1 MTHSSTNYLPPTG
14 IVRVGSIAAIPNVL
28 MELGFDPEKIL
39 AKLAFDASKFQN
51 PDQFITI
58 EERSKLLSQ
67 CALETKCMH
76 FGLLVGRSG
85 GLSSLGLIGLLAQ
98 QSSDVGTALQNLIRY
113 FHLNAR
119 GAGIYMEE
127 NDNEVFFG
135 YSMHVHNVV
144 GRLQT
149 EDGANALAY
158 AVLREL
164 CGPEWQPIQ
173 VLSPH
178 YEPLYINPYRDY
190 FKVPIVFNAGRNGLL
205 FSRKWLKYKLPGA
218 TPALLK
224 LIQAEVDRNLTLY
237 GLDFEGHIR
246 SVLANSLFSH
256 NSTAEHI
263 ASLFS
268 MHSRTLHRRLGECGT
283 NFKKVSEEVRFEIAR
298 QLLEDSSISLTS
310 IADVLNFSSP
320 TAFSRAFRRWSGIPP
335 SRWREINSYKLPIKP
350 S

>member
-28 MELGFDPEKIL
+28 MELGFDPEKML
-39 AKLAFDASKFQN
+39 AKLAFDASKFQD

-98 QSSDVGTALQNLIRY
+98 QSPDVGTALRNMIRY

-119 GAGIYMEE
+119 GAGIYLEE
-127 NDNEVFFG
+127 NDDEVFFG
-135 YSMHVHNVV
+135 YSMHRHNIL

-149 EDGANALAY
+149 EDGANALSY
-158 AVLREL
+158 SVLREL
-164 CGPEWQPIQ
+164 CGPEWQPTQ
-173 VLSPH
+173 VLSSH
-178 YEPLYINPYRDY
+178 YKPLNIKPYSEF
-190 FKVPIVFNAGRNGLL
+190 FKAPIVFNSGRNGLL
-205 FSRKWLKYKLPGA
+205 FSRKWLKYRLPGA
-218 TPALLK
+218 TPSLLK
-224 LIQAEVDRNLTLY
+224 LLQAEVNRNLNRY
-237 GLDFEGHIR
+237 GLDFEGHVR
-246 SVLANSLFSH
+246 SVLANALFSH
-256 NSTAEHI
+256 NSNAEHV

-283 NFKKVSEEVRFEIAR
+283 NFRKVSEEVRFEIAR
-298 QLLEDSSISLTS
+298 QLLEDSTISLIS
-310 IADVLNFSSP
+310 IADVLNFTSA
-320 TAFSRAFRRWSGIPP
+320 TAFCRAFKRWSGLAP
-335 SRWREINSYKLPIKP
+335 SRWREINTKKRPIY
-350 S
+350 